1 MSVAMG
7 ITQLDAEY
15 PHFNKTREE
24 IEQGGNQ
31 DDGTGFKQ
39 VLLGRY
45 LSLHANRRAQLL
57 GTFGA
62 IQNDN
67 GVVYLVIRIN

>member
-1 MSVAMG
+1 MG

-15 PHFNKTREE
+15 PHFNKPREE
-24 IEQGGNQ
+24 IEQGENQ
-31 DDGTGFKQ
+31 GDGTGFKQ

-45 LSLHANRRAQLL
+45 LSLHENRRAQLL
-57 GTFGA
+57 GTIGA
-62 IQNDN
+62 IHNIY